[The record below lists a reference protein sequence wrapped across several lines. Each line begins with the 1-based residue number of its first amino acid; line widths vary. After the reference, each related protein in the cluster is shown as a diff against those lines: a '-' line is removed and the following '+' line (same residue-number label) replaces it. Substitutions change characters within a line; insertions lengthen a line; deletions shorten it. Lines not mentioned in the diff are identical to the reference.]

1 MPGLSPRQLVVAVSG
16 DVVLLEE
23 LATRRDVQLGQ
34 LAREAR
40 LRVDDRRDPLDV
52 GLLGD
57 LLLVVGDRLQGLL
70 VGLEVGAARLLAGG
84 QDALVE
90 VTNALGGL
98 VYSVLLI
105 SGRGHGV
112 SSVVFSEVLLAA

>member
-16 DVVLLEE
+16 DGVLLEK
-23 LATRRDVQLGQ
+23 LATRRDVQLGE

-40 LRVDDRRDPLDV
+40 LRVDDGRDPLDV

-57 LLLVVGDRLQGLL
+57 LLLVVDDRLQGLL
-70 VGLEVGAARLLAGG
+70 VGVEVGAASLLAGG

-98 VYSVLLI
+98 VYSGLRI
-105 SGRGHGV
+105 SGGGHGV
-112 SSVVFSEVLLAA
+112 PPLSL